1 MKSMYGLAVCLS
13 VSQAKPTSLIRTIK
27 KEGNEI
33 GFKTVQ
39 SHPIRPFQPEAVA
52 QYMKYMQVV
61 KKNAKNRLLR
71 SLNEVT
77 HSEQPQQ

>member
-1 MKSMYGLAVCLS
+1 MKSMDGLAVCLS

-52 QYMKYMQVV
+52 HTVHEMH
-61 KKNAKNRLLR
+61 A
-71 SLNEVT
+71 SG
-77 HSEQPQQ
+77 